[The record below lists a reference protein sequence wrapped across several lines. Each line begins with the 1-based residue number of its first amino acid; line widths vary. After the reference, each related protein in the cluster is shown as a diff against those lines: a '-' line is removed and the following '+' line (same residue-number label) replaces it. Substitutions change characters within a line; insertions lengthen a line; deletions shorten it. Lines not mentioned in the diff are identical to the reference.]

1 MPLSLSARCFLHPPS
16 SPWEHRLSHTFPPCV
31 AGAHGCLV
39 QVYNYLF
46 KINML
51 MLTAAFAPVL
61 LLMGLMYNPREVG
74 HPPHLPSGLLATT
87 SPGARQCE
95 RLNHVSGC
103 CPILPVGAGAQVN
116 VNNMVHMF
124 FSAFTWGYGLTFLS
138 EVRTATH
145 LPLSTTPVDT
155 QLILPPPSPSLP
167 LSQIMAAT
175 GIKLSLLKWL
185 DGGIFEA
192 NPEIPPIYMPW
203 LWKEHSSTYRPRLT
217 TLLASDVLVNGLLC
231 PVIEEAIKLLVFRVC
246 SRRIRQVR
254 PPSLPA

>member
-1 MPLSLSARCFLHPPS
+1 M
-16 SPWEHRLSHTFPPCV
+16 
-31 AGAHGCLV
+31 
-39 QVYNYLF
+39 
-46 KINML
+46 
-51 MLTAAFAPVL
+51 
-61 LLMGLMYNPREVG
+61 
-74 HPPHLPSGLLATT
+74 
-87 SPGARQCE
+87 
-95 RLNHVSGC
+95 
-103 CPILPVGAGAQVN
+103 CPQVN

-145 LPLSTTPVDT
+145 LPLSTTPADT

-167 LSQIMAAT
+167 LAQIMAAT

-254 PPSLPA
+254 PPSLPPCLACASQALVLPPATAYLTPWPPACLPLQKARGGYNDPQPCVHSYIVHMVVVALGLKVADNNRRILLYTKPEVRSTRTPH